1 MGLVI
6 KNGIVLT
13 GEKIISEGA
22 VVIEDD
28 TIVDVGDASVV
39 SKYSSYEKID
49 AKGCIVMPGMINTH
63 THAAMSILRGYAEDL
78 PLHEWLQNKIWPI
91 EAKLTP
97 KDIEL
102 GATLGA
108 YESLLFG
115 VTTLNSMY
123 FYSEEASEAHAF
135 AKVGIR
141 AVVGHGI
148 FETTKD
154 NGFKLTE
161 DLTKTWHGYDKG
173 RIRVSV
179 DPHAPYTVGP
189 NTFKESVNLAN
200 ELNEKYY
207 EKGKIIIHS
216 HVAESPQ
223 EAESIKKNFNINFDG
238 GVVNYLNSIGVL
250 SPNFIAAHVVH
261 VSEEEVSLLA
271 KNNVKISLNL
281 VSNLKLGMGIAPYL
295 KFRELGVISSLGTD
309 SAASNNSLDVLES
322 AKLLA
327 LLYRGLAR
335 RADAVKSYEVFRLMT
350 IEGAKALCWEDEIGK
365 LEKGYKADI
374 VVLSLKR
381 INANPLYDPYAHLIF
396 SAKSNDVVHVFVG
409 GKQLI
414 QNGVIV
420 GLSYDKLFEEV
431 NKLKD
436 RIISILS
443 S

>member
-6 KNGIVLT
+6 KSGIVLT
-13 GEKIISEGA
+13 GEKIISEG
-22 VVIEDD
+22 VVVVEDD
-28 TIVDVGDASVV
+28 TIVDVGSSDLLH
-39 SKYSSYEKID
+39 KYSSYEKLD

-63 THAAMSILRGYAEDL
+63 THAAMSVLRGYAEDL

-123 FYSEEASEAHAF
+123 FYSKEASEAHAF

-154 NGFKLTE
+154 TGFKLTE
-161 DLTKTWHGYDKG
+161 ELTKTWHGYDKG

-207 EKGKIIIHS
+207 EKGKILVHTHI
-216 HVAESPQ
+216 AESFQ
-223 EAESIKKNFNINFDG
+223 EAESIKKNFNVNFDG
-238 GVVNYLNSIGVL
+238 GVVNYLSNLGVL
-250 SPNFIAAHVVH
+250 SPNLIAAHMVH
-261 VSEEEVSLLA
+261 VSDEEINLLA
-271 KNNVKISLNL
+271 KNNVKVSLNL

-295 KFRELGVISSLGTD
+295 KFRDLGVVTSLGTD
-309 SAASNNSLDVLES
+309 SAASNNSLDILES

-327 LLYRGLAR
+327 LLYRGLTR
-335 RADAVKSYEVFRLMT
+335 KADAVKSYEVFKLMT
-350 IEGAKALCWEDEIGK
+350 VEGAKALCWENEIGK

-374 VVLSLKR
+374 VVLSLKKV
-381 INANPLYDPYAHLIF
+381 NANPLYDPYAHLIF
-396 SAKSNDVVHVFVG
+396 SAKCNDVMHVFVN
-409 GKQLI
+409 GKQLV
-414 QNGVIV
+414 QNGSIV
-420 GLSYDKLFEEV
+420 GLNYEEFFKEV
-431 NKLKD
+431 SKLKD
-436 RIISILS
+436 KITSMS

>member
-39 SKYSSYEKID
+39 SKYSSYDKID

-173 RIRVSV
+173 RIRV
-179 DPHAPYTVGP
+179 
-189 NTFKESVNLAN
+189 
-200 ELNEKYY
+200 
-207 EKGKIIIHS
+207 
-216 HVAESPQ
+216 
-223 EAESIKKNFNINFDG
+223 
-238 GVVNYLNSIGVL
+238 
-250 SPNFIAAHVVH
+250 
-261 VSEEEVSLLA
+261 
-271 KNNVKISLNL
+271 
-281 VSNLKLGMGIAPYL
+281 
-295 KFRELGVISSLGTD
+295 
-309 SAASNNSLDVLES
+309 
-322 AKLLA
+322 
-327 LLYRGLAR
+327 
-335 RADAVKSYEVFRLMT
+335 
-350 IEGAKALCWEDEIGK
+350 
-365 LEKGYKADI
+365 
-374 VVLSLKR
+374 
-381 INANPLYDPYAHLIF
+381 
-396 SAKSNDVVHVFVG
+396 
-409 GKQLI
+409 
-414 QNGVIV
+414 
-420 GLSYDKLFEEV
+420 
-431 NKLKD
+431 
-436 RIISILS
+436 
-443 S
+443 